1 MAWRSS
7 SDGADQK
14 SDNVRY
20 LGRFGVHLLTK
31 SFTVPGRVEMWR
43 GGGGKR
49 RLVTAHPLCRITGGI
64 AGPGGSCP
72 SFRREG
78 ARNVP
83 ITPDDSI
90 MDRRAV
96 LAQHRDRGVRWVIAK
111 LAPLQRQGLVQQI
124 RSARIHMAVALLR
137 FDDHR
142 KKYGEAASA
151 LTAWPFE
158 MAPRYSRGVHL
169 GAIRIWPEV
178 AANGSFRCCHPRPG
192 RGDAARSHGA
202 DLCERF

>member
-1 MAWRSS
+1 
-7 SDGADQK
+7 
-14 SDNVRY
+14 
-20 LGRFGVHLLTK
+20 
-31 SFTVPGRVEMWR
+31 
-43 GGGGKR
+43 
-49 RLVTAHPLCRITGGI
+49 
-64 AGPGGSCP
+64 
-72 SFRREG
+72 
-78 ARNVP
+78 VP

-142 KKYGEAASA
+142 KKYVEAASA